1 MVTWKCVT
9 SVTSVPSESHVRTFE
24 INVLNR
30 STNRIFAAWG
40 IVGVVGLVGFVGSMF
55 VAGCSSALS
64 TDSAQPTVV
73 QSSVRVATVRATG
86 CGPVAKIGAGFAVEP
101 GLVLT
106 VAHTLRGAQA
116 IVVDADPADLVFID
130 HRIDVAVLRIRDPDP
145 DSTTAS
151 MASVASLA
159 PFAAPRVGS
168 ATLLRRRSNVAR
180 AEEVSVRVTKV
191 SPINI
196 EEPIDKV
203 TYHRDGFVAVLD
215 QGTVSAG
222 DSGSPI
228 VDASGA
234 IVGMVFAT
242 DTDTGRTAFA
252 VTSAALLPALKAIAD
267 PPVPTGPCP
276 D

>member
-1 MVTWKCVT
+1 
-9 SVTSVPSESHVRTFE
+9 
-24 INVLNR
+24 
-30 STNRIFAAWG
+30 
-40 IVGVVGLVGFVGSMF
+40 
-55 VAGCSSALS
+55 
-64 TDSAQPTVV
+64 
-73 QSSVRVATVRATG
+73 
-86 CGPVAKIGAGFAVEP
+86 VAKIGAGFAVEP

-116 IVVDADPADLVFID
+116 IVVDTDPADLVFID
-130 HRIDVAVLRIRDPDP
+130 HRIDVAVLRVRGANA
-145 DSTTAS
+145 DSESARAS
-151 MASVASLA
+151 FA
-159 PFAAPRVGS
+159 PPRLGS
-168 ATLLRRRSNVAR
+168 ATLLRRRSKVDR

-215 QGTVSAG
+215 EGTVSAG

-228 VDASGA
+228 VDGSVA

-252 VTSAALLPALKAIAD
+252 VSSSELQQALVRAHD
-267 PPVPTGPCP
+267 PPVSTGPCP